1 MKPRKF
7 NHTRFSIAVG
17 VVLSALLAG
26 QTLAAQWAQP
36 VAMTS
41 SGEAFAG
48 GLVALP
54 KTSVVVAAYAD
65 VEKVLVRRSTDSGAT
80 WASATELSGNGGE
93 PAVSGRGIKVD
104 VVWRQDATSAQVIRY
119 ARSAD
124 GGASFPTSVALSSSL
139 GSGWFPKVARGP
151 DHRVAVTWFDNSD
164 YLNPTIRVRV
174 SRDGG
179 VSFGR
184 ETILA
189 SGLVSDNGPAV
200 AVGKGVIFVAYTDGG
215 VLRVRRTTDSG
226 TSWSSAR
233 VIARGVSGEP
243 SITAAGA
250 TAYVAYTASPNGAR
264 YVRTTDRGATWSS
277 PGYVSPR
284 AGKPA
289 FRPEISLRHGVV
301 RVVFTRFVDLATR
314 ERAIYYRES
323 TDGLDW
329 TKAQRV
335 SVSATPNAWPLGV
348 GFAGKIV
355 VLYAGGSDDTE
366 TFDVFGA
373 AGTP

>member
-7 NHTRFSIAVG
+7 SHTRFSIALG
-17 VVLSALLAG
+17 VALSALLAG
-26 QTLAAQWAQP
+26 QSLAAQWAQP

-48 GLVALP
+48 GIVGLP
-54 KTSVVVAAYAD
+54 SSVVVAVFAD
-65 VEKVLVRRSTDSGAT
+65 VEKVLVRRSSDSGAT
-80 WASATELSGNGGE
+80 WGSATELSSNGGE
-93 PAVSGRGIKVD
+93 PAISGRGVKVD

-124 GGASFPTSVALSSSL
+124 GGASFAASVALSSSL

-189 SGLVSDNGPAV
+189 SGVSDNGPAV
-200 AVGKGVIFVAYTDGG
+200 AVGTGVIFVAWTDGG

-226 TSWSSAR
+226 ATWSPAR
-233 VIARGVSGEP
+233 VIAREVGEP
-243 SITAAGA
+243 SITARGA
-250 TAYVAYTASPNGAR
+250 TAYLAFTSSPNGAR
-264 YVRTTDRGATWSS
+264 FARTTDHGSSWSS

-284 AGKPA
+284 NGKPA
-289 FRPEISLRHGVV
+289 FRPEISLHHGVV

-323 TDGLDW
+323 TDGTRW
-329 TKAQRV
+329 TKAERV
-335 SVSATPNAWPLGV
+335 SVSATPSVSPLGV
-348 GFAGKIV
+348 AFAGNV
-355 VLYAGGSDDTE
+355 AVLYAGGSDDLE
-366 TFDVFGA
+366 AFDVYA
-373 AGTP
+373 NAGTP